1 MASGF
6 NLPPPAPLAIHDQN
20 AADKWNKFRLAWT
33 NYALAAELGKKS
45 EAVQVA
51 TLLTV
56 IGEEARD
63 VYSTFTGWADE
74 ADANKIAPVLQ
85 KFAEYCQSRK
95 NVPFERYRFNR
106 RTQEAG
112 ESYDQ
117 YKTVLRK
124 LAASCDFDTITPDE
138 MLRDHLVFGIRDSKV
153 RERLLRESNL
163 SLTKTDEI
171 CRASESM
178 QSLMKMLVVSDYY
191 SNYIEVACLNNLTSR
206 AVIKELKAIFARFG
220 VPDTLVTDNGAQ
232 FSSAEFAVFA
242 TTWMFEHKTSSP
254 TYPQS
259 NGKAEKAVQT
269 VKNLFKKC
277 KASGTSEFQALL
289 DWRNTPTAGIGTSP
303 AQRLMGRRCKTL
315 LPIAGSLLQP
325 SFPTEE
331 EQIRVGDAVR
341 MRLPGE
347 KTWSPGTCTANAGPR
362 SFRVQVGETPEAVL
376 SEDIDA
382 REDPTPTRV
391 ETSPPEE
398 CPPLVPTETAVSRR
412 PQRNTKPPAWFKDY
426 VTS

>member
-20 AADKWNKFRLAWT
+20 AADKWKKFRLAWT

-85 KFAEYCQSRK
+85 KFAEYCQPRK
-95 NVPFERYRFNR
+95 NVPFERYRLNR

-138 MLRDHLVFGIRDSKV
+138 MLRDRLVFGIRDSKV

-163 SLTKTDEI
+163 SLAKTDEI
-171 CRASESM
+171 CCASESM
-178 QSLMKMLVVSDYY
+178 QSQMKIVKD
-191 SNYIEVACLNNLTSR
+191 LT
-206 AVIKELKAIFARFG
+206 E
-220 VPDTLVTDNGAQ
+220 
-232 FSSAEFAVFA
+232 
-242 TTWMFEHKTSSP
+242 
-254 TYPQS
+254 
-259 NGKAEKAVQT
+259 
-269 VKNLFKKC
+269 
-277 KASGTSEFQALL
+277 
-289 DWRNTPTAGIGTSP
+289 
-303 AQRLMGRRCKTL
+303 
-315 LPIAGSLLQP
+315 
-325 SFPTEE
+325 
-331 EQIRVGDAVR
+331 
-341 MRLPGE
+341 
-347 KTWSPGTCTANAGPR
+347 
-362 SFRVQVGETPEAVL
+362 PEANK
-376 SEDIDA
+376 
-382 REDPTPTRV
+382 V
-391 ETSPPEE
+391 EQLNWRKS
-398 CPPLVPTETAVSRR
+398 
-412 PQRNTKPPAWFKDY
+412 
-426 VTS
+426 